1 MSHKLAIKE
10 YKNGRLLET
19 SMRLLHM
26 CLCLCQENEKHTTWT
41 KLILVD
47 LHFAFVPLV
56 SIMAAQS
63 TLKKRPAA
71 AGGGGATLDELRK
84 GTTKNEDDQ
93 ENTGDHDD
101 EGEGDDDDGRRDKGQ
116 GLKFAQTNSKLPP
129 HIVELYDTV
138 ALEKTSP
145 RAFRTMIVNQL
156 FKKTESGRYILQDQ
170 KPLFQEAKCIYERKY
185 GAEKQKSY
193 PKSVLRG
200 LYFGNCEKAFQDAA
214 ATGDIFPVQSVD
226 GQEFWAFQS
235 EEIGRER
242 QVDRCWH
249 VQV

>member
-1 MSHKLAIKE
+1 MLVDGVKM
-10 YKNGRLLET
+10 KNH
-19 SMRLLHM
+19 S
-26 CLCLCQENEKHTTWT
+26 TWA

-47 LHFAFVPLV
+47 LHLAFVPLV

-71 AGGGGATLDELRK
+71 GGGGALKKRPAAASSTMRSTLDDLRR
-84 GTTKNEDDQ
+84 GTRQDEDAQ
-93 ENTGDHDD
+93 ENTGDHDGEG
-101 EGEGDDDDGRRDKGQ
+101 EGEGDEDDNGHRDKGK
-116 GLKFAQTNSKLPP
+116 GLKFAQMKSKLPP

-170 KPLFQEAKCIYERKY
+170 KPLFQEAKRIYERKY
-185 GAEKQKSY
+185 GAEKQKSF

-200 LYFGNCEKAFQDAA
+200 LYFGNCDKAFQEAA
-214 ATGDIFPVQSVD
+214 AAGDIFPVQSVD
-226 GQEFWAFQS
+226 GKEFWAFQS
-235 EEIGRER
+235 EEVGRER
-242 QVDRCWH
+242 QVVSCWH
-249 VQV
+249 VQF